1 MVCRHCVGYA
11 MKNTGTSHEAG
22 WCKITIILL
31 LLLLIKGDNY
41 LIWTKITVAKP
52 PNARHYK
59 SLYGAA
65 IISHNISVGYTV
77 YDRVTHDSVIQ
88 LRIIHTD
95 HSNLTVEL
103 DGVQS
108 FIY

>member
-1 MVCRHCVGYA
+1 MICRHCAGYA

-22 WCKITIILL
+22 WCKITILLL
-31 LLLLIKGDNY
+31 LLLLIKDDNY

-52 PNARHYK
+52 PRHYK
-59 SLYGAA
+59 SLYGA

-77 YDRVTHDSVIQ
+77 YDGVTHESVIQ
-88 LRIIHTD
+88 LWIIHTN

-103 DGVQS
+103 AGVQS